1 MRWIFVNLPV
11 TDLAA
16 AKAFYSGL
24 GFGFNE
30 QFSDERTA
38 SVVVAD
44 NIVVMLLTRDR
55 FADFV
60 PDADR
65 IGDPSRSTTVLNAL
79 SAGSR
84 EEADDLL
91 ARALASGGKPWMPAQ
106 DHGFMYGVSFADP
119 DGHVWEVAWMDP
131 TAVQ

>member
-11 TDLAA
+11 SDLAA
-16 AKAFYSGL
+16 AKAFYGGL
-24 GFGFNE
+24 GFGFNQ

-44 NIVVMLLTRDR
+44 NIVVMLLARDR
-55 FADFV
+55 FAEFL
-60 PDADR
+60 PDAGR
-65 IGDPSRSTTVLNAL
+65 MGNPARTTTVLNAL
-79 SAGSR
+79 SAASR

-119 DGHVWEVAWMDP
+119 DGHVWEVVWMDP
-131 TAVQ
+131 AAVK

>member
-11 TDLAA
+11 ADLAA

-60 PDADR
+60 PEADR

-79 SAGSR
+79 SADSR

-106 DHGFMYGVSFADP
+106 DHGFMYGVSFTDP
-119 DGHVWEVAWMDP
+119 DGHVWEAVWMDP

>member
-1 MRWIFVNLPV
+1 VRWIFVNLPV
-11 TDLAA
+11 SDLAA
-16 AKAFYSGL
+16 SRTFYSGL

-55 FADFV
+55 FADFLPEGAEV
-60 PDADR
+60 
-65 IGDPSRSTTVLNAL
+65 GDPAKTTTVLNAL

-91 ARALASGGKPWMPAQ
+91 ARALASGGRAWMPAQ
-106 DHGFMYGVSFADP
+106 DHGFMYGVSFTDP
-119 DGHVWEVAWMDP
+119 DGHVWEAVWMDP
-131 TAVQ
+131 AAVQ

>member
-1 MRWIFVNLPV
+1 VRYVFINLPV
-11 TDLAA
+11 TDLDR
-16 AKAFYSGL
+16 AKAFYAGL

-38 SVVVAD
+38 SVVIEE

-60 PDADR
+60 PGQV
-65 IGDPSRSTTVLNAL
+65 GDPAQATSVLNAL
-79 SAGSR
+79 SASSR

-91 ARALASGGKPWMPAQ
+91 ARALASGGKPWQPAQ
-106 DHGFMYGVSFADP
+106 DHGFMYGTSFTDP
-119 DGHVWEVAWMDP
+119 DGNVWEAAWMDP
-131 TAVQ
+131 AAIAG

>member
-16 AKAFYSGL
+16 AKAFYGGL
-24 GFGFNE
+24 GFGSNE

-44 NIVVMLLTRDR
+44 NIAVMLLTRDR

-65 IGDPSRSTTVLNAL
+65 IGDPARSTTVLNAL
-79 SAGSR
+79 SASSR

-106 DHGFMYGVSFADP
+106 DHGSMYGVSFTDP
-119 DGHVWEVAWMDP
+119 DGHVWEVVWMDP
-131 TAVQ
+131 AAVQ

>member
-1 MRWIFVNLPV
+1 MIFVNLPV

-16 AKAFYSGL
+16 AKAFYGGL
-24 GFGFNE
+24 GFTFNE

-38 SVVVAD
+38 SVVVEE

-60 PDADR
+60 PDAGR
-65 IGDPSRSTTVLNAL
+65 VGDPAQATTVLHAL

-84 EEADDLL
+84 EEVDDLL
-91 ARALASGGKPWMPAQ
+91 SRALASGGKPWMPAQ

-119 DGHVWEVAWMDP
+119 DGNVWEVMWMDP
-131 TAVQ
+131 SAVQ

>member
-11 TDLAA
+11 ADLAA

-79 SAGSR
+79 SASSR

-106 DHGFMYGVSFADP
+106 DHGFMYGVSFTDP
-119 DGHVWEVAWMDP
+119 DGHLWEVVWMDP

>member
-16 AKAFYSGL
+16 AKAFYGGL

-84 EEADDLL
+84 EEADELL

-119 DGHVWEVAWMDP
+119 DGHVWEAVWMDP